1 MDTIIS
7 YISVESCLVLF
18 TIFSLHKSLK
28 PVDWIKHV
36 LQLLIDFSK
45 TFKMGGKSYFHK
57 DVRWKL
63 CSQLVAKQL
72 VFSVNVEMLPFEFKR
87 LIQKYCV

>member
-1 MDTIIS
+1 MDTTIS

-36 LQLLIDFSK
+36 LLIDFSK

-63 CSQLVAKQL
+63 CSQLVAKWI

-87 LIQKYCV
+87 LIQKYYV